1 MGMNQRATTLPREI
15 AERWRPGVVLKRD
28 VFSTIE
34 RGQLQTPD
42 GTVDAVLRRT
52 NEVPW
57 WSWPIARLL
66 LWRERRALRVVGPM
80 GVGPEMLMSGNGYL
94 VRSWIPGAPLNI
106 YSPHGEDAFF
116 KSAKATLRTL
126 HRNAVCHNDLAKLPN
141 WLRGNDGRAYV
152 VDYQLAVQFRRR
164 HKLFRICAYE
174 DLRHLLKYKRLF
186 APELM
191 TPRERQVVA
200 NKSIFARA
208 WLASGKKV
216 YQYVTRRIL
225 GFSDHEGLGPRFVH
239 DARRLTAVMKSHE
252 QVRDVETVAYPTRDK
267 ATALHAFVEF
277 RPGLTVQ
284 ALRDFIASS
293 NAPEAPERI
302 QLVAALPR
310 DQAGRVRTEILRLIA
325 IEQVAQAELLAKEDQ
340 KDIVTRII
348 AERPTVADRSAA

>member
-1 MGMNQRATTLPREI
+1 MNERATALPREI

-28 VFSTIE
+28 VFSTVE
-34 RGQLQTPD
+34 RGQLQMPS
-42 GTVDAVLRRT
+42 GPVDAVLRRT

-66 LWRERRALRVVGPM
+66 LWRERNALRVVGPM

-106 YSPHGEDAFF
+106 YCPDGEATFF

-152 VDYQLAVQFRRR
+152 VDYQLAVHFRRR

-191 TPRERQVVA
+191 TPCERRVVA
-200 NKSIFARA
+200 RKTVFARA

-216 YQYVTRRIL
+216 YNYITRGVL
-225 GFSDHEGLGPRFVH
+225 DFSDHEGLGPRFVH
-239 DARRLTAVMKSHE
+239 DARRLTALLKSHE
-252 QVRDVETVAYPTRDK
+252 LVRDIEIVGYPTREK
-267 ATALHAFVEF
+267 ATGLHAFIEF
-277 RPGLTVQ
+277 KPGLTEQ
-284 ALRDFIASS
+284 ALRDFIAGSS
-293 NAPEAPERI
+293 APEAPERM
-302 QLVAALPR
+302 QLVEALPR
-310 DQAGRVRTEILRLIA
+310 DQNGRVRTEILRLIA
-325 IEQVAQAELLAKEDQ
+325 LEQVAQAELLAAGDQ
-340 KDIVTRII
+340 KQIVARII
-348 AERPTVADRSAA
+348 AERPTVAERTA